1 MMRFCAIATAI
12 LISLVGG
19 TAWADEPPSPDADR
33 DEARFRGGVA
43 AEGGALIVPGT
54 ATMGVAGVNGQFGV
68 QINNLVGLYAVP
80 TFGVVFGEVGGVN
93 LAAALMVDFTFLDDL
108 LTVGAGLDA
117 GVFAAIGV
125 SETSAAAAGGA
136 LYGGRLHLGVNPLV
150 GRGDDGIRRKALT
163 IGVDVRLLGGA
174 AGSSSAS
181 TTTVEAS
188 ATTFVFAPS
197 LSVGYTAF

>member
-1 MMRFCAIATAI
+1 MTRLSAIAAAVAV
-12 LISLVGG
+12 SLFTTGALAED
-19 TAWADEPPSPDADR
+19 TPSPAGDKDG
-33 DEARFRGGVA
+33 ARFRGGVA
-43 AEGGALIVPGT
+43 LEGGALIVPGT
-54 ATMGVAGVNGQFGV
+54 ATMGIAGVNGQLGV

-80 TFGVVFGEVGGVN
+80 NFDVVFGEVGGVN

-125 SETSAAAAGGA
+125 SETSSAAAGGA
-136 LYGGRLHLGVNPLV
+136 LYGGRLHFGINPLV

-174 AGSSSAS
+174 AGSGSVS
-181 TTTVEAS
+181 TTTAEAS
-188 ATTFVFAPS
+188 ATTFVLSPS